1 MIEQWQIYLT
11 YHQWMGILPLKKR
24 VYKSIYKLRQV
35 ECRNKTEYVWSL
47 CYWYS
52 IFQCWKKK
60 FELHD
65 MTGLSKSLFFV
76 DLVFLTANLTL
87 GDLIPPCHRRRNVDS
102 TVFIE
107 LSTTGIHT
115 NTLST
120 TGGRR
125 GDRLLPW

>member
-1 MIEQWQIYLT
+1 MFGVFAI
-11 YHQWMGILPLKKR
+11 GIQFFN
-24 VYKSIYKLRQV
+24 VG
-35 ECRNKTEYVWSL
+35 
-47 CYWYS
+47 
-52 IFQCWKKK
+52 KKK

>member
-1 MIEQWQIYLT
+1 MANIFDLT
-11 YHQWMGILPLKKR
+11 SMDGNIIPEKARQNR
-24 VYKSIYKLRQV
+24 VCL
-35 ECRNKTEYVWSL
+35 ESL
-47 CYWYS
+47 LLVFNFS
-52 IFQCWKKK
+52 MLEKK